1 MIIDKS
7 VGDKNDQY
15 FACDLAWKKRPNN
28 RQPLDS
34 RVSRLDIKQQF
45 PLLLIEFYEEN
56 MTYEGAVE
64 NEK

>member
-15 FACDLAWKKRPNN
+15 FACDLSWKRRPNN

-34 RVSRLDIKQQF
+34 RVSRLDIKQ
-45 PLLLIEFYEEN
+45 
-56 MTYEGAVE
+56 
-64 NEK
+64 